1 MFAART
7 QRLRSFAIGDLLK
20 LTESKAVL
28 SLAGGLPSPESF
40 PLADLRREADRLLGE
55 FGPEVV
61 Q

>member
-7 QRLRSFAIGDLLK
+7 QSLRSSAIRDLLK
-20 LTESKAVL
+20 LTESNAVL